1 MNNHTSWRK
10 VFAYFGIAVIGFVL
24 AYYATAVATG
34 GITAAIRGRTDAG
47 TDLLTTGS
55 AALLVGVALFA
66 VFGYLALK
74 LTWSLLKE
82 RRPHA

>member
-1 MNNHTSWRK
+1 MNNTAWRK
-10 VFAYFGIAVIGFVL
+10 VFAYLGVAVIGLAL
-24 AYYATAVATG
+24 AYYAASVATG
-34 GITAAIRGRTDAG
+34 GIAAGLLGRSDAG

-55 AALLVGVALFA
+55 IALLVGIAVFA

-74 LTWSLLKE
+74 LSWSLLRE